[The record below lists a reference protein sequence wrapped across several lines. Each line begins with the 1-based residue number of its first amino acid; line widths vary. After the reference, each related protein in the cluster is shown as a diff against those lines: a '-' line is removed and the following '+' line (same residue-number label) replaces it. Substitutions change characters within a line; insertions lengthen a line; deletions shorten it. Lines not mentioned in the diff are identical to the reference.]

1 MSIKEIISTLDRL
14 ARGAWACSNDP
25 RNPKK
30 EQEKHE
36 RTAQALLEAIALLRT
51 HPDAQPNEPLTEAQ
65 LKEMDGKAVFVIP
78 KCQVSGYMGIVAAPE
93 KSIICRGG
101 FIPFSL
107 CKEIYR
113 RPPKE
118 DER

>member
-1 MSIKEIISTLDRL
+1 MTIKEIIDHLDEL
-14 ARGAWACSNDP
+14 EKFDVEDP
-25 RNPKK
+25 DNR
-30 EQEKHE
+30 EALRAAIEK
-36 RTAQALLEAIALLRT
+36 LRT

-78 KCQVSGYMGIVAAPE
+78 KCQVSGYMGIVATSE

-118 DER
+118 EHHEETP